1 MIKVVH
7 IITKLELG
15 GAQENTLY
23 TVSHLDKNKFIPIL
37 ITGSEGLLIDDA
49 KRLGIE
55 THFLPSLVREINPVK
70 DIQALLDIRRL
81 LLSIKRSSQL
91 PIIVH
96 THSSKA
102 GIIGRWAA
110 FFAGIPVAIHT
121 YHGYGFNDYQ
131 SFLKRGLFI
140 FLERLTAKIT
150 TRFIAVSKNNIEKG
164 IYAEIFRSNGVELI
178 RSGIDISEFSDI
190 KIDKAKKKKELGIE
204 PDKPLVGMIACFKPQ
219 KAPLDFI
226 KAAHLV
232 HQKMPDVRFI
242 VAGDGDLRPAMEDL
256 INSLGLKDKI
266 RLLGFRRDIPEI
278 MKCLDVFV
286 LTSLWE
292 GLPRVILQAFAAG
305 IPVVATA
312 VDGSSEVVKN
322 GVNGFLVKPGDVEG
336 IAEKIVNILQKPE
349 DFKFKISDFK
359 SILNEFDI
367 DLMVK
372 KQEELYERLVK
383 GAGYQ
388 IMSFPQSF

>member
-15 GAQENTLY
+15 GAQQNTLY

-37 ITGSEGLLIDDA
+37 ITGSEGLLVDDA
-49 KRLGIE
+49 KGVGIE
-55 THFLPSLVREINPVK
+55 SHFLPSLVREVNPLK
-70 DIQALLDIRRL
+70 DITALFYIRRL
-81 LLSIKRSSQL
+81 LLRIKRSSQL

-110 FFAGIPVAIHT
+110 FFAGIPVVIHT

-131 SFLKRGLFI
+131 SFLKRRLFI

-164 IYAEIFRSNGVELI
+164 INAGIFRSDDVVLI
-178 RSGIDISEFSDI
+178 RSGIDIHELMDV
-190 KIDKAKKKKELGIE
+190 KIDKAKKKKELGVE

-219 KAPLDFI
+219 KAPLDFVR
-226 KAAHLV
+226 AAHLV
-232 HQKMPDVRFI
+232 HKKMPDARFI
-242 VAGDGDLRPAMEDL
+242 VAGDGELRSAMEGL
-256 INSLGLKDKI
+256 INRLGLNNVIK
-266 RLLGFRRDIPEI
+266 LPGFRRDIPEI
-278 MKCLDVFV
+278 MNCLDVLV

-292 GLPRVILQAFAAG
+292 GLPKVIVQALSAG
-305 IPVVATA
+305 IPVVATE

-322 GVNGFLVKPGDVEG
+322 GINGFLVKPGDVGG
-336 IAEKIVNILQKPE
+336 IAEKIVHILQKPKG
-349 DFKFKISDFK
+349 FKFQISNFK
-359 SILNEFDI
+359 SILDEFDI

-372 KQEELYERLVK
+372 KQEELYEALVK
-383 GAGYQ
+383 
-388 IMSFPQSF
+388 

>member
-15 GAQENTLY
+15 GAQQNTLY
-23 TVSHLDKNKFIPIL
+23 TVSHLDKTEFIPIL
-37 ITGSEGLLIDDA
+37 ITGLEGLLVDDA

-55 THFLPSLVREINPVK
+55 AHFLPSLVREINPVK
-70 DIQALLDIRRL
+70 DIQALFDIRRL
-81 LLSIKRSSQL
+81 LLSIKRSSQS

-110 FFAGIPVAIHT
+110 YLAGIPVIIHT

-131 SFLKRGLFI
+131 SILQRWFFI

-164 IYAEIFRSNGVELI
+164 INAKIFSSDDVELI
-178 RSGIDISEFSDI
+178 RSGIDISEFSDV
-190 KIDKAKKKKELGIE
+190 KIDKAIKKKELGVE
-204 PDKPLVGMIACFKPQ
+204 LGKPLVGMIACFKPQ
-219 KAPLDFI
+219 KAPLDFV

-232 HQKMPDVRFI
+232 CQKMSDVRFV
-242 VAGDGDLRPAMEDL
+242 VAGDGELRPPMEEL
-256 INSLGLKDKI
+256 INSLDLKDKI
-266 RLLGFRRDIPEI
+266 KLLGFRRDIPEI

-292 GLPRVILQAFAAG
+292 GLPKVIVQTIAAG
-305 IPVVATA
+305 IPIVATE
-312 VDGSSEVVKN
+312 VDGSSEVIKN
-322 GVNGFLVKPGDVEG
+322 GINGFLVKPGDVEG
-336 IAEKIVNILQKPE
+336 IAEKIMYILQKPK
-349 DFKFKISDFK
+349 DFKFEISGLK
-359 SILNEFDI
+359 SILDEFDI
-367 DLMVK
+367 NLMVK
-372 KQEELYERLVK
+372 KQGKLYEALVK
-383 GAGYQ
+383 
-388 IMSFPQSF
+388 

>member
-15 GAQENTLY
+15 GAQQNTLY
-23 TVSHLDKNKFIPIL
+23 TVSRLNKNKFIPIL
-37 ITGSEGLLIDDA
+37 ITGSDGLLIDDA
-49 KRLGIE
+49 KRLSIE
-55 THFLPSLVREINPVK
+55 AHFLPSLVREINPVK

-81 LLSIKRSSQL
+81 LLSIKSSSQS

-110 FFAGIPVAIHT
+110 FFAGVPVVIHT

-131 SFLKRGLFI
+131 SILKRGLFI

-164 IYAEIFRSNGVELI
+164 INAGIFRSNDVELI
-178 RSGIDISEFSDI
+178 RSGIDISEFMDVR
-190 KIDKAKKKKELGIE
+190 IDKAKKKKELGVE

-226 KAAHLV
+226 KAARHV
-232 HQKMPDVRFI
+232 HQKMPDVKFI

-256 INSLGLKDKI
+256 INSLGLMDKI

-292 GLPRVILQAFAAG
+292 GLPRVIVQAFAAG

-336 IAEKIVNILQKPE
+336 IAEKIVHILQKPNG
-349 DFKFKISDFK
+349 FKFQISDFK
-359 SILNEFDI
+359 SILDEFDI
-367 DLMVK
+367 DLMVR
-372 KQEELYERLVK
+372 QQERLYMGLIQK
-383 GAGYQ
+383 
-388 IMSFPQSF
+388 

>member
-15 GAQENTLY
+15 GAQQNTLY
-23 TVSHLDKNKFIPIL
+23 TVSHLNKDKFTPTL
-37 ITGSEGLLIDDA
+37 IAGSEGLLVDDA

-55 THFLPSLVREINPVK
+55 AHFLPSLVREINPVK

-81 LLSIKRSSQL
+81 LLRIKRSSQS

-102 GIIGRWAA
+102 GIIGRWAV
-110 FFAGIPVAIHT
+110 FFAGMPVVIHT

-131 SFLKRGLFI
+131 SILKRWLFI

-164 IYAEIFRSNGVELI
+164 ITAGIFRSNDIELI
-178 RSGIDISEFSDI
+178 RSGIDISEFSDV
-190 KIDKAKKKKELGIE
+190 KIDKAKKKMELGVE

-232 HQKMPDVRFI
+232 HQIMPNVRFI
-242 VAGDGDLRPAMEDL
+242 VAGDGELRTAMEEL

-266 RLLGFRRDIPEI
+266 KLLGFRRDIPEI
-278 MKCLDVFV
+278 MKCLDVFA

-292 GLPRVILQAFAAG
+292 GLPKVIVQALSAG
-305 IPVVATA
+305 IPVVATEA
-312 VDGSSEVVKN
+312 DG
-322 GVNGFLVKPGDVEG
+322 
-336 IAEKIVNILQKPE
+336 
-349 DFKFKISDFK
+349 
-359 SILNEFDI
+359 
-367 DLMVK
+367 
-372 KQEELYERLVK
+372 Y
-383 GAGYQ
+383 
-388 IMSFPQSF
+388 

>member
-15 GAQENTLY
+15 GAQQNTLY
-23 TVSHLDKNKFIPIL
+23 TVSHLDKTEFIPIL
-37 ITGSEGLLIDDA
+37 ITGLEGLLVDDA

-55 THFLPSLVREINPVK
+55 AHFLPSLVREINPVK
-70 DIQALLDIRRL
+70 DIQALFDIRRL
-81 LLSIKRSSQL
+81 LLSIKRSSQS

-110 FFAGIPVAIHT
+110 YLAGIPVIIHT

-131 SFLKRGLFI
+131 SILQRWFFI

-164 IYAEIFRSNGVELI
+164 INAKIFSSDDVELI
-178 RSGIDISEFSDI
+178 RSGIDISEFS
-190 KIDKAKKKKELGIE
+190 
-204 PDKPLVGMIACFKPQ
+204 VGMIACFKPQ
-219 KAPLDFI
+219 KAPLDFV

-232 HQKMPDVRFI
+232 CQKMSDVRFV
-242 VAGDGDLRPAMEDL
+242 VAGDGELRPPMEEL
-256 INSLGLKDKI
+256 INSLDLKDKI
-266 RLLGFRRDIPEI
+266 KLLGFRRDIPEI

-292 GLPRVILQAFAAG
+292 GLPKVIVQAIAAG
-305 IPVVATA
+305 IPIVATE
-312 VDGSSEVVKN
+312 VDGSSEVIKN
-322 GVNGFLVKPGDVEG
+322 GINGFLVKPGDVEG
-336 IAEKIVNILQKPE
+336 IAEKIMYILQKPK
-349 DFKFKISDFK
+349 DFKFEISGLK
-359 SILNEFDI
+359 SILDEFDI
-367 DLMVK
+367 NLMVK
-372 KQEELYERLVK
+372 KQGKLYEALVK
-383 GAGYQ
+383 
-388 IMSFPQSF
+388 

>member
-1 MIKVVH
+1 MHSKIKVVH

-23 TVSHLDKNKFIPIL
+23 TVSHLDKKKFIPVL
-37 ITGSEGLLIDDA
+37 ITGTEGLLVDDA

-55 THFLPSLVREINPVK
+55 AHFLPSLVREINPVK
-70 DIQALLDIRRL
+70 DITALLDIRRL
-81 LLSIKRSSQL
+81 LLKIKRSSQS

-110 FFAGIPVAIHT
+110 FFAGIPVVIHT

-131 SFLKRGLFI
+131 SISKRRLFI
-140 FLERLTAKIT
+140 LLERLTARIT

-164 IYAEIFRSNGVELI
+164 IDAKIFKRDDVELI

-190 KIDKAKKKKELGIE
+190 KINKAKKKKELQVDF
-204 PDKPLVGMIACFKPQ
+204 DKPLVGMIACFKPQ

-242 VAGDGDLRPAMEDL
+242 VAGDGELRPSMEEL

-266 RLLGFRRDIPEI
+266 KLLGFRRDIPEI

-292 GLPRVILQAFAAG
+292 GLPRVILQALAAG
-305 IPVVATA
+305 VPVVATE

-322 GVNGFLVKPGDVEG
+322 GINGFLIKPGDAEG
-336 IAEKIVNILQKPE
+336 IAEKIMYILQEIK
-349 DFKFKISDFK
+349 DFKFQISDSK
-359 SILNEFDI
+359 SILDEFDI
-367 DLMVK
+367 NLMVRQQEK
-372 KQEELYERLVK
+372 LYMGLIQKQ
-383 GAGYQ
+383 
-388 IMSFPQSF
+388 

>member
-15 GAQENTLY
+15 GAQQNTLY
-23 TVSHLDKNKFIPIL
+23 TVSHLDKEKFIPIL

-49 KRLGIE
+49 KRLGVE
-55 THFLPSLVREINPVK
+55 AYFLPSLVREINPVK
-70 DIQALLDIRRL
+70 DITALLDIRRL
-81 LLSIKRSSQL
+81 LLRIKSSSL
-91 PIIVH
+91 SPIIVH

-110 FFAGIPVAIHT
+110 YLAGIPVIIHT
-121 YHGYGFNDYQ
+121 FHGYGFNDYQ
-131 SFLKRGLFI
+131 SFLKRQLFI
-140 FLERLTAKIT
+140 FLERLTARIT
-150 TRFIAVSKNNIEKG
+150 TRFIAVSKNNIKAG
-164 IYAEIFRSNGVELI
+164 INAGIFKSNDVELI
-178 RSGIDISEFSDI
+178 RSGIDISEYKDI
-190 KIDKAKKKKELGIE
+190 KIDKAKKKQELGIE
-204 PDKPLVGMIACFKPQ
+204 PDKPLIGMIACFKPQ

-226 KAAHLV
+226 KAAYIV

-242 VAGDGDLRPAMEDL
+242 VAGDGELRPVIEEL
-256 INSLGLKDKI
+256 INSLRLGDRIK
-266 RLLGFRRDIPEI
+266 LLGFRRDIPEI

-292 GLPRVILQAFAAG
+292 GLPRVILQAMAAG

-322 GVNGFLVKPGDVEG
+322 GINGFLIKPGDVEE
-336 IAEKIVNILQKPE
+336 ISEKIIYILQKPQ
-349 DFKFKISDFK
+349 DLKFKDSDFK
-359 SILNEFDI
+359 SIFDEFDI
-367 DLMVK
+367 SLMVK

-383 GAGYQ
+383 GT
-388 IMSFPQSF
+388 

>member
-15 GAQENTLY
+15 GAQQNTLY
-23 TVSHLDKNKFIPIL
+23 TVSHLDKDKFIPIL
-37 ITGSEGLLIDDA
+37 ITGSEGLLVDDA

-55 THFLPSLVREINPVK
+55 THFLPSLVREINSIK
-70 DIQALLDIRRL
+70 DIAALFDIRRL

-110 FFAGIPVAIHT
+110 FFAGIPVVIHT

-131 SFLKRGLFI
+131 SFLKRRLFI

-150 TRFIAVSKNNIEKG
+150 TRFIAVSKKNIEKG
-164 IYAEIFRSNGVELI
+164 INAGIFRSDDVVLI
-178 RSGIDISEFSDI
+178 RSGIDISEFRDV
-190 KIDKAKKKKELGIE
+190 KIDKAKKKKELGVE
-204 PDKPLVGMIACFKPQ
+204 PDKPLIGMIACFKPQ

-232 HQKMPDVRFI
+232 HQKMPDARFI
-242 VAGDGDLRPAMEDL
+242 VAGDGELRPATEEL
-256 INSLGLKDKI
+256 INRLGLNNVIK
-266 RLLGFRRDIPEI
+266 LPGFRRDIPEI
-278 MKCLDVFV
+278 MNCLDVLV

-292 GLPRVILQAFAAG
+292 GLPKVIVQALSAG
-305 IPVVATA
+305 IPVVATD

-322 GVNGFLVKPGDVEG
+322 GINGFLVKPGDVKG
-336 IAEKIVNILQKPE
+336 IAEKIAHILQKPKG
-349 DFKFKISDFK
+349 FKFKISNFK
-359 SILNEFDI
+359 SILDEFDI
-367 DLMVK
+367 DLMVRQ
-372 KQEELYERLVK
+372 QEKLYENTLNICK
-383 GAGYQ
+383 
-388 IMSFPQSF
+388 

>member
-15 GAQENTLY
+15 GAQQNTLY
-23 TVSHLDKNKFIPIL
+23 TVSHLDKERFIPIL
-37 ITGSEGLLIDDA
+37 ITGSEGLLVDDA

-55 THFLPSLVREINPVK
+55 AYFLPSLVREINPVK
-70 DIQALLDIRRL
+70 DIQALLYIRRL
-81 LLSIKRSSQL
+81 LLRIKRSSQS

-110 FFAGIPVAIHT
+110 YLSGIPVIIHT
-121 YHGYGFNDYQ
+121 FHGYGFNDYQ
-131 SFLKRGLFI
+131 SLLKKWLFI
-140 FLERLTAKIT
+140 FLERLTARIT
-150 TRFIAVSKNNIEKG
+150 TKFIAVSKNNIEKG
-164 IYAEIFRSNGVELI
+164 INAGIFKGDDVELI
-178 RSGIDISEFSDI
+178 RSGIDIGEFKDVA
-190 KIDKAKKKKELGIE
+190 IDKAKKKKELGIE
-204 PDKPLVGMIACFKPQ
+204 ADLPIVGMIACFKPQ

-226 KAAHLV
+226 KAAHIV

-242 VAGDGDLRPAMEDL
+242 VAGDGELRPAIEDL
-256 INSLGLKDKI
+256 INRFGMKDKI

-278 MKCLDVFV
+278 LKCLDVFV

-292 GLPRVILQAFAAG
+292 GLPRVILQAMAAG

-322 GVNGFLVKPGDVEG
+322 GINGFLVKPGDLEG
-336 IAEKIVNILQKPE
+336 IAEKIIYILQKSQ
-349 DFKFKISDFK
+349 DLKFNISDFK
-359 SILNEFDI
+359 SILDEFDI
-367 DLMVK
+367 DLMVRQ
-372 KQEELYERLVK
+372 QEKLYEALVK
-383 GAGYQ
+383 
-388 IMSFPQSF
+388 

>member
-15 GAQENTLY
+15 GAQQNTLY
-23 TVSHLDKNKFIPIL
+23 TVSHLDKTEFIPIL
-37 ITGSEGLLIDDA
+37 ITGLEGLLVDDA

-55 THFLPSLVREINPVK
+55 AHFLPSLVREINPVK
-70 DIQALLDIRRL
+70 DIQALFDIRRL
-81 LLSIKRSSQL
+81 LLSIKRSSQS

-110 FFAGIPVAIHT
+110 YLAGIPVIIHT

-131 SFLKRGLFI
+131 SILQRWFFI

-164 IYAEIFRSNGVELI
+164 INAKIFSSDDVELI
-178 RSGIDISEFSDI
+178 RSGIDISEFSDV
-190 KIDKAKKKKELGIE
+190 KIDKAIKKKELGVE
-204 PDKPLVGMIACFKPQ
+204 LGKPLVGMIACFKPQ
-219 KAPLDFI
+219 KAPLDFV

-232 HQKMPDVRFI
+232 CQKMSDVRFV
-242 VAGDGDLRPAMEDL
+242 VAGDGELRPPMEEL
-256 INSLGLKDKI
+256 INSLDLKDKI
-266 RLLGFRRDIPEI
+266 KLLGFRRDIPEI

-292 GLPRVILQAFAAG
+292 GLPKVIVQAIAAG
-305 IPVVATA
+305 IPIVATE
-312 VDGSSEVVKN
+312 VDGSSEVIKN
-322 GVNGFLVKPGDVEG
+322 GINGFLVKPGDVEG
-336 IAEKIVNILQKPE
+336 IAEKIMYILQKPK
-349 DFKFKISDFK
+349 DFKFEISGLK
-359 SILNEFDI
+359 SILDEFDI
-367 DLMVK
+367 NLMVK
-372 KQEELYERLVK
+372 KQGKLYEALVK
-383 GAGYQ
+383 
-388 IMSFPQSF
+388 